1 MFQRKLSLIL
11 LCLAV
16 IIALQGTGAVLA
28 LLQAERK
35 VVDGRIASDLHQS
48 FVELSATKQRLRSW
62 TTQYIIGA
70 GGESAEREALYQDM
84 VGTLDR
90 LSALADESAQRD
102 RAPALAAEHVAR
114 RDAIEVLAESV
125 TELGRALHEIRPLP
139 TDVPARQAWDSL
151 DKLFEQSKGRDLRQV
166 VSESIQREAQ
176 AMQRERAAADRSL
189 RFMHVFWWG
198 ISLLLVGLAGSAA
211 VYFNRALRRPIDAL
225 VNGARA
231 LRDGQLHHRIPI
243 EGEDE
248 FAVVAQGM
256 NAMAADLER
265 HGRLEARQR
274 SQLEAQVRA
283 RTEALREANDALQR
297 TDERRRQLLADI
309 SHELR
314 TPTTA
319 IRGEAEV
326 TLRGKERPVAEYR
339 DTLRRIV
346 DISKQLAAVI
356 DDLLTMAR
364 SDMEALT
371 VVRQPVDLYHPL
383 QQALAG
389 SSAAAQR
396 HAVSLGDNPLL
407 PDVEWVLGD
416 KARLTQLLML
426 LLDNAIRYSR
436 PGEPVWVEAD
446 RLEHNG
452 SQVLALRVR
461 DEGIGIPAHEL
472 PHVFERHFRGA
483 AARTHSASG
492 SGLGLGIARRL
503 AQAHNA
509 ELEVSNPSHAEGGG
523 GTCVTLRLPL
533 ITREQAAAWNMEG
546 EAGIRNSGP
555 EQQP

>member
-1 MFQRKLSLIL
+1 MFRRKLSLIL

-16 IIALQGTGAVLA
+16 TIALQGVAAVLA
-28 LLQAERK
+28 LQQAERK

-70 GGESAEREALYQDM
+70 GGESSERDALHQTM
-84 VGTLDR
+84 VSTLDR
-90 LSALADESAQRD
+90 LSALADESAQRN
-102 RAPALAAEHVAR
+102 REAGVAAEHVAR
-114 RDAIEVLAESV
+114 RDAIEVLTESV
-125 TELGRALHEIRPLP
+125 TELGRALHEISPLP
-139 TDVPARQAWDSL
+139 TDVRARQAWDSL
-151 DKLFEQSKGRDLRQV
+151 DELFEQSKGRDLRQV
-166 VSESIQREAQ
+166 ISESIQREAL

-189 RFMHVFWWG
+189 RFMHAFWWG
-198 ISLLLVGLAGSAA
+198 ISLLLVGLAASAA

-225 VNGARA
+225 VSGAQA
-231 LRDGQLHHRIPI
+231 LREGQLHHRIPI
-243 EGEDE
+243 EGGDE
-248 FAVVAQGM
+248 FTVVAQGM

-283 RTEALREANDALQR
+283 RTEALREANDSLQR

-326 TLRGKERPVAEYR
+326 TLRGRERPVAEYR
-339 DTLRRIV
+339 DALRRIV
-346 DISKQLAAVI
+346 DISKQLASVI
-356 DDLLTMAR
+356 DDLLLMAR

-396 HAVSLGDNPLL
+396 HAVTLGDNPLQ
-407 PDVEWVLGD
+407 PGMAWVLGD
-416 KARLTQLLML
+416 EARLTQLFML

-436 PGEPVWVEAD
+436 PAGPVWMEAH
-446 RLEHNG
+446 RLERNG
-452 SQVLALRVR
+452 RQLLALRVS

-509 ELEVSNPSHAEGGG
+509 ELEVSSPAHADGEG

-533 ITREQAAAWNMEG
+533 ITHEQAAAWNMEDDH
-546 EAGIRNSGP
+546 EHRTD
-555 EQQP
+555 